1 MVNSVILVGR
11 ITRDIELKATTSNN
25 EVVNFTVAV
34 NRNYKNAN
42 GEYDAD
48 FINCV
53 AFGPTARF
61 MANYLQKGRLISVE
75 GRIQTRS
82 YDNQQGQRVYVTE
95 VVANQVSP
103 LDSNRIGNGGNI
115 QAQPAYNQPANNNAF
130 NNQTGETTPYDF
142 MNLDDIN
149 DNDLPF

>member
-53 AFGPTARF
+53 SFGPTARF

-103 LDSNRIGNGGNI
+103 LDSNRNGNGGNI